1 MEPIAVILCVTL
13 AAAAALPAGALAE
26 GAAPSPPPATMAAR
40 FADPPARAR
49 ILKIVH
55 GLPDAPEAQDT
66 LLRKLLAQ
74 GFGGIVSNVSSTDYL
89 ESEAKWKAF
98 QRGVEEAKKAGM
110 AMWLYD
116 ERGYPSGTAGGL
128 TLRGHPEWEARGLLI
143 ADAGAGGGPVSLDVP
158 PGRLFRAA
166 AFPVSGGAIDLDK
179 AADLSA
185 NVRDGKLRWDAP
197 AGEWRV
203 MAITEDRLYE
213 GTHASL
219 SLADKQPYIN
229 MLQPE
234 PTARFLEL
242 THEAY
247 AGRLGPDLGRW
258 FIGTFTDEPSLMS
271 MFLRAMPYRVLPWAA
286 NLAPQFR
293 ERRGYALE
301 PLVPALV
308 ADAGPR
314 GRRARYD
321 FWLTVAEL
329 VSENYFGQIR
339 QWCRRHGL
347 PSGGHL
353 LLEEPL
359 LTHVPLYGDLF
370 RCERVLDAPSLDCLT
385 SLPPEVHWYSARL
398 IASAAELEGRPDTMC
413 ETSDHAQHYRPKGDA
428 RPPRAV
434 TEEEIRGTCNRL
446 IASGMTTIT
455 SYYSFAGLSDEQLQR
470 LNQWVGRCCTM
481 LYGGRQAADVAVVY
495 PIESVWPRFVP
506 SREWTKDCPPAA
518 HQVEK
523 AYRDT
528 AEELFAN
535 RRDFTFI
542 DSRTLAEG
550 DAADGTLTYRG
561 LAWRAVVLPRV
572 DTLPLKAWENLARFW
587 RGGGVVVAVGAMP
600 ANSESEFPAASV
612 EKLAREIFADASGP
626 SVTANAAGGAG
637 IFLPAGTETLL
648 AAALDRVLERD
659 VQAPAR
665 SPLRVTHRRIEG
677 HEVYFIISDS
687 AKPWEGEVR
696 LAVAGPVER
705 WDPASGAVTPL
716 AADEGG
722 AQRFS
727 GEGGMPTPPLRG
739 HVSAQG
745 ISMPSEQRAGHA
757 TRVDQ
762 PGNLGAPGEGI
773 AVKLEPY
780 GGVFFRAA
788 QARLPRRLRVESGP
802 LPLPGLAALPPARPT
817 IGKGEFV
824 KAEFGPDP
832 ARDRPGSPVWRAA
845 AVLTKGKVDT
855 HLFTSFDYPGGID
868 MSAADFLSARTWAPE
883 GQQAPTELL
892 VIVRDSDGR
901 EFFAPTGRLL
911 GAAGQV
917 RFFLPLSRFQHAGW
931 SKGAGGEFDW
941 RRVTA
946 IRIGW
951 GGYFGAEGE
960 KIEFSLAPPEMGK
973 AGG

>member
-1 MEPIAVILCVTL
+1 MEHIAVVLCVTL
-13 AAAAALPAGALAE
+13 AVAAALPAAALAE
-26 GAAPSPPPATMAAR
+26 GAAPAPPAATLAAR

-49 ILKIVH
+49 VLKIVH
-55 GLPDAPEAQDT
+55 GLPDAPEAQDA

-74 GFGGIVSNVSSTDYL
+74 GFGGIVCNVSSKDYL

-98 QRGVEEAKKAGM
+98 RRGVEEAKKSGM

-143 ADAGAGGGPVSLDVP
+143 ADAPAGGGPVSLDVP
-158 PGRLFRAA
+158 PGRLLRAA

-179 AADLSA
+179 AVDLSA
-185 NVRDGKLRWDAP
+185 GVRDGKLRWDAP

-203 MAITEDRLYE
+203 MAIAEDRLYE

-247 AGRLGPDLGRW
+247 AARLGPDLGRW

-271 MFLRAMPYRVLPWAA
+271 MFLRAMPYRVLPWAP
-286 NLAPQFR
+286 NLAPRFR

-339 QWCRRHGL
+339 QWCRRHNV

-359 LTHVPLYGDLF
+359 LTHVPLYGDLL
-370 RCERVLDAPSLDCLT
+370 RCERFLDAPSLDCLT
-385 SLPPEVHWYSARL
+385 SLPPEVHWHSARL

-446 IASGMTTIT
+446 IVSGMTTIT
-455 SYYSFAGLSDEQLQR
+455 SYYSFSGLGEDELKR

-528 AEELFAN
+528 AEELFVN

-550 DAADGTLTYRG
+550 DAADGTLRYRG

-572 DTLPLKAWENLARFW
+572 DTLPMKAWENLARFW
-587 RGGGVVVAVGAMP
+587 RSGGVVVAVGALP
-600 ANSESEFPAASV
+600 ANSESEFPAAAV

-648 AAALDRVLERD
+648 TAALDRVLERD

-665 SPLRVTHRRIEG
+665 SPLRVTHRRIDG
-677 HEVYFIISDS
+677 QEVYFIINDS
-687 AKPWEGEVR
+687 ARPWEGEVR
-696 LAVAGPVER
+696 LAAAGPVEK
-705 WDPASGAVTPL
+705 WDPASGAVTP
-716 AADEGG
+716 A
-722 AQRFS
+722 S
-727 GEGGMPTPPLRG
+727 
-739 HVSAQG
+739 V
-745 ISMPSEQRAGHA
+745 
-757 TRVDQ
+757 
-762 PGNLGAPGEGI
+762 GEGI

-780 GGVFFRAA
+780 GGLFFRAA
-788 QARLPRRLRVESGP
+788 QARLARRLRVESGP
-802 LPLPGLAALPPARPT
+802 LPLPGLAALPPARPI

-845 AVLTKGKVDT
+845 AVLTRGKVDT

-868 MSAADFLSARTWAPE
+868 MSAADFLAAQTWVPE

-892 VIVRDSDGR
+892 VIVRDAAGR

-911 GAAGQV
+911 GAAGRV

-941 RRVTA
+941 TRVTSV
-946 IRIGW
+946 RIGW

-960 KIEFSLAPPEMGK
+960 KIEFSLGPPEMGK

>member
-1 MEPIAVILCVTL
+1 MEHIAVILCVML
-13 AAAAALPAGALAE
+13 AAALPAAALAE
-26 GAAPSPPPATMAAR
+26 GAAPAPPAATLAAR

-55 GLPDAPEAQDT
+55 GLPDAPEAQDA
-66 LLRKLLAQ
+66 LLRKLAAQ
-74 GFGGIVSNVSSTDYL
+74 GFGGIVCNVSFTDYL

-98 QRGVEEAKKAGM
+98 RRGVEEAKKAGM

-143 ADAGAGGGPVSLDVP
+143 ADATAGGGPVSLDLA

-179 AADLSA
+179 AVDLSA
-185 NVRDGKLRWDAP
+185 NVGDGKLRWDAP

-247 AGRLGPDLGRW
+247 AARLGPDLGRW

-271 MFLRAMPYRVLPWAA
+271 MFLRAMPYRVLPWAP
-286 NLAPQFR
+286 NLAPEFR
-293 ERRGYALE
+293 VRRGCALE

-321 FWLTVAEL
+321 FWQTVAEM

-339 QWCRRHGL
+339 QWCRRHNI

-359 LTHVPLYGDLF
+359 LTHVPLYGDLL
-370 RCERVLDAPSLDCLT
+370 RCERLLDAPSLDCLT
-385 SLPPEVHWYSARL
+385 SLPPEVHWHSARL

-413 ETSDHAQHYRPKGDA
+413 ETSDHAQHYRPQGDT

-446 IASGMTTIT
+446 ILSGMTTIT
-455 SYYSFAGLSDEQLQR
+455 SYYSFSGLGEDELKR

-550 DAADGTLTYRG
+550 DAADGTLRYRG

-587 RGGGVVVAVGAMP
+587 RSGGVVVAVGALP
-600 ANSESEFPAASV
+600 ASSESEFPAAAV

-648 AAALDRVLERD
+648 TAALDRVLERD
-659 VQAPAR
+659 VQAPPR

-677 HEVYFIISDS
+677 HEVYFIINDS

-696 LAVAGPVER
+696 LAAAGPVER
-705 WDPASGAVTPL
+705 WDPASGAVT
-716 AADEGG
+716 AAP
-722 AQRFS
+722 A
-727 GEGGMPTPPLRG
+727 
-739 HVSAQG
+739 
-745 ISMPSEQRAGHA
+745 
-757 TRVDQ
+757 
-762 PGNLGAPGEGI
+762 GEGI

-788 QARLPRRLRVESGP
+788 QARLARRLRVESGP
-802 LPLPGLAALPPARPT
+802 LPLPGLAALPPARPI

-845 AVLTKGKVDT
+845 AVLTRGKVDT
-855 HLFTSFDYPGGID
+855 HLFTSFDYLGGID
-868 MSAADFLSARTWAPE
+868 MSAADFLAARTWAPE

-892 VIVRDSDGR
+892 VIVRDSAGR

-917 RFFLPLSRFQHAGW
+917 RFFIPISRFKLAGW

-960 KIEFSLAPPEMGK
+960 KIEFSLGPPEVGK